1 MNLRKLFLVTLIM
14 SGEAGE
20 LESMPSSSST
30 PQHPVSSRDI
40 IMYIVYTRA
49 VHDVSRKF
57 SQYLEMAP
65 NRAPSMF
72 DVESHN

>member
-40 IMYIVYTRA
+40 IMYIVYTR
-49 VHDVSRKF
+49 VVNGVSRKF
-57 SQYLEMAP
+57 SHIYIFRDGSYSGLLH
-65 NRAPSMF
+65 
-72 DVESHN
+72 V